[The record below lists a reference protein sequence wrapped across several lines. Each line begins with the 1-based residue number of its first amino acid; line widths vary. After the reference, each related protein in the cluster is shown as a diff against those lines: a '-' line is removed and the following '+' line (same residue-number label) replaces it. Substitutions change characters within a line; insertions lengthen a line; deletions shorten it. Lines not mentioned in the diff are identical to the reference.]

1 MWKAQA
7 LSLSLSHCGPILT
20 FMMKIVRDTR
30 EKHRVKFLP
39 VPLRY
44 PLDDVKGNAFC
55 VSDVYA
61 PYRVQLLAP
70 ESHAIGPENINCPNL
85 SQCSLS
91 AYHQV

>member
-7 LSLSLSHCGPILT
+7 LSLSHCGPILT

-30 EKHRVKFLP
+30 EKHCVKFLS

-55 VSDVYA
+55 VADVYA
-61 PYRVQLLAP
+61 PCQ
-70 ESHAIGPENINCPNL
+70 GP
-85 SQCSLS
+85 SLGTTS
-91 AYHQV
+91 TLCHRSREH